1 MGCPESSSSASVDLE
16 ESNVSM
22 SGSPPSL
29 PPTTLPLPPP
39 GKLTPPSSPNVGQP
53 AREGWEPVELQ
64 LDYWSK
70 QTQGE
75 KGKSTLRQ
83 AFRALHVQRL
93 PALGETPGYHLFMNY
108 TTKEKKQKSK
118 DDEIFFHHYSNEFY
132 LACHL
137 RRKFSLT
144 LISKNALAVMRLGKK
159 KEKEKENEP
168 KSQTV
173 DGVTRLICSAKTHN
187 IPLRGKIVLY

>member
-1 MGCPESSSSASVDLE
+1 MNNFGKIDYICRETDDSSQIFIPFINDVRVGCPDSSSSASVDLE

-29 PPTTLPLPPP
+29 PPPSLPVPTP

-93 PALGETPGYHLFMNY
+93 PSLGEVPGYHLSMNF

-118 DDEIFFHHYSNEFY
+118 NIKLNSIFTS
-132 LACHL
+132 
-137 RRKFSLT
+137 RIKFFVL
-144 LISKNALAVMRLGKK
+144 KN
-159 KEKEKENEP
+159 
-168 KSQTV
+168 Q
-173 DGVTRLICSAKTHN
+173 N
-187 IPLRGKIVLY
+187 I